1 MNQVLNPVSFKVIKH
16 RYCAHTV
23 KILCSADK
31 MLPLN
36 LCASVGL
43 LFNRVEYSQSEGF
56 DKVTGHLSFN
66 EGLRVVFG
74 RRSFGEKH
82 VPVHAGEAG

>member
-1 MNQVLNPVSFKVIKH
+1 AFNKKASKGKEPPLSGLSQILSHFFNPVFNPVSFKVIKH

-43 LFNRVEYSQSEGF
+43 LFNRVEYSQS
-56 DKVTGHLSFN
+56 
-66 EGLRVVFG
+66 
-74 RRSFGEKH
+74 
-82 VPVHAGEAG
+82 